1 MLTWTEIENK
11 IKKREKRW
19 LGLILIIIVVGIL
32 DESIAHLFHPLLYVL
47 NFDAV
52 SLTILSIQATVAT
65 LVLTILSLMANKMDA
80 SYMGMSIN
88 DFLLN
93 IKPWLFKQ
101 KRIII
106 AEIALIVG
114 NVFVHMISWYNI
126 VVAVFIVS
134 MLLVIISVSEIYE
147 AFLGSEKVN
156 EEIEAH
162 LKDNGFAPNGH
173 NKGETS
179 REKTQDN
186 SVQLQRLNSLTYQWK
201 NEISSQP
208 EALYEE
214 YLDVFNILFPCTF
227 AESRRDLLNQCV
239 ELSSVLF
246 TAHNEEASLRGIEF
260 VSNCYTQE
268 WLYIRDHKEMDGPEF
283 NLFAQI
289 FEDFIAAFSEIS
301 IEKLEK
307 RFHWWYFTE
316 TIVQNALFLKER
328 TQSQEKAHDME
339 ATKDFCSFLGRFIS
353 SDQLVQVVINKEQWQ
368 EPLRFLNTSFS
379 YPDDLKA
386 QANKAA
392 AECFFNFMLLQVVN
406 GYYDLIEEGWYRGL
420 SLGVSYKGS
429 DDFAYTAIK
438 LHCYIY
444 YLAYYETKA
453 CASQE
458 ILDAAKSFI
467 AKGSIG
473 CIFAHFIEKIAEGDD
488 NVMPGMAFSEYPHNI
503 FNSDIDER
511 LRKDLRRYELMPG
524 DFIAK
529 QILMDDAVQD
539 FVTFLSCYVGNEMHS
554 YGVLDSIIPEERS
567 SLFYIKY
574 IQADR
579 LADLK
584 QFFKL
589 MGVSAGTVEIST
601 ENGVMISRE
610 KDALTIRSSAA
621 YEELI
626 NVIEKKYKAW
636 TLHDAVSRKK
646 FSDAEL
652 SAQGKKAGEE
662 LVKYL
667 RDCFSGLI
675 SEDIKTSSTGNV
687 FRRNGY
693 HRYTILRFAVFTDTD
708 VEKLISGSYDQIFIR
723 FTNTLATGLWNGERV
738 DKVHKDKLSDEEL
751 LSYLEKRKDKVI
763 IGSAHAL
770 RPRDYR
776 NRSKVKEWLDSTE
789 HYTNGAYGDALI
801 LDKGSLKLN
810 FRNAQ
815 IGVKPERIDET
826 GVQPNPD
833 NGMYR
838 YAPSVNMP
846 VDFTEQELGQYL
858 NDKRRIVDVSIE
870 IGIEVVGDGK
880 IGDMIETK

>member
-1 MLTWTEIENK
+1 
-11 IKKREKRW
+11 
-19 LGLILIIIVVGIL
+19 
-32 DESIAHLFHPLLYVL
+32 
-47 NFDAV
+47 
-52 SLTILSIQATVAT
+52 
-65 LVLTILSLMANKMDA
+65 
-80 SYMGMSIN
+80 
-88 DFLLN
+88 
-93 IKPWLFKQ
+93 
-101 KRIII
+101 
-106 AEIALIVG
+106 
-114 NVFVHMISWYNI
+114 
-126 VVAVFIVS
+126 
-134 MLLVIISVSEIYE
+134 
-147 AFLGSEKVN
+147 
-156 EEIEAH
+156 
-162 LKDNGFAPNGH
+162 
-173 NKGETS
+173 
-179 REKTQDN
+179 
-186 SVQLQRLNSLTYQWK
+186 
-201 NEISSQP
+201 
-208 EALYEE
+208 
-214 YLDVFNILFPCTF
+214 
-227 AESRRDLLNQCV
+227 
-239 ELSSVLF
+239 
-246 TAHNEEASLRGIEF
+246 
-260 VSNCYTQE
+260 
-268 WLYIRDHKEMDGPEF
+268 
-283 NLFAQI
+283 
-289 FEDFIAAFSEIS
+289 
-301 IEKLEK
+301 
-307 RFHWWYFTE
+307 
-316 TIVQNALFLKER
+316 
-328 TQSQEKAHDME
+328 
-339 ATKDFCSFLGRFIS
+339 
-353 SDQLVQVVINKEQWQ
+353 
-368 EPLRFLNTSFS
+368 
-379 YPDDLKA
+379 
-386 QANKAA
+386 
-392 AECFFNFMLLQVVN
+392 
-406 GYYDLIEEGWYRGL
+406 
-420 SLGVSYKGS
+420 
-429 DDFAYTAIK
+429 
-438 LHCYIY
+438 
-444 YLAYYETKA
+444 
-453 CASQE
+453 
-458 ILDAAKSFI
+458 
-467 AKGSIG
+467 
-473 CIFAHFIEKIAEGDD
+473 
-488 NVMPGMAFSEYPHNI
+488 
-503 FNSDIDER
+503 
-511 LRKDLRRYELMPG
+511 
-524 DFIAK
+524 
-529 QILMDDAVQD
+529 
-539 FVTFLSCYVGNEMHS
+539 
-554 YGVLDSIIPEERS
+554 
-567 SLFYIKY
+567 
-574 IQADR
+574 
-579 LADLK
+579 
-584 QFFKL
+584 

-652 SAQGKKAGEE
+652 SAPGKKAGEE